1 MISLIKSSTMDPQ
14 SNNQKDENLGT
25 VQLNPNS
32 LNSSCSFS
40 STLDDAKNSFLKSP
54 LIRFKLRYELS

>member
-1 MISLIKSSTMDPQ
+1 MDPQ
-14 SNNQKDENLGT
+14 SNNQKDENIGT